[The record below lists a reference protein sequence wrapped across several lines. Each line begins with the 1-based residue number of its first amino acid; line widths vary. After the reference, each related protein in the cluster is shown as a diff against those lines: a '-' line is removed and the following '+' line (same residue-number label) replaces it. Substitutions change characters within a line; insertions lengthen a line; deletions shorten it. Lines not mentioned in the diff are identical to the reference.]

1 MTYDLDCPVG
11 VIGAG
16 TMGTG
21 VAQNLASRG
30 FKRVVLLDLSDDI
43 LKQARARIRQ
53 DLRMERMLRPPPEG
67 SPDTKTLLAR
77 ISFET
82 DYRSLGEA
90 GFVIENVVER
100 WPVKQEVYRLLD
112 EACPDTCVFAANT
125 SAIPITRIGGATNR
139 ADRVAG
145 IHFMN
150 PVPLKP
156 AVEVIRGV
164 HTSVETLDTVQ
175 SVLRQM
181 GKEWIVVN
189 DAPGFVTNRVL
200 MLTVNEA
207 IFLVHENVAE
217 PADVDKIF
225 KSCFGHTMGPL
236 ETADLIGLDT
246 ILDSLVVL
254 YESFNDPKFRPCPL
268 LRQLVDA
275 GYLGRKTGRGL
286 LTYDDVD
293 V

>member
-1 MTYDLDCPVG
+1 MTYELTTPVG
-11 VIGAG
+11 VVGAG

-30 FKRVVLLDLSDDI
+30 FEHIILLDLSTEI
-43 LKQARARIRQ
+43 LDGARARIRQ
-53 DLRMERMLRPPPEG
+53 DLRMERMLRPPPAG
-67 SPDTKTLLAR
+67 TPDTKTLLGR
-77 ISFET
+77 IRFET
-82 DYRSLGEA
+82 DYAALSGA

-100 WPVKQEVYRLLD
+100 WPVKQEVYRRLD
-112 EACPDTCVFAANT
+112 AACPASCVFAANT
-125 SAIPITRIGGATNR
+125 SAIPITKIAGATGR
-139 ADRVAG
+139 PDRVAG

-164 HTSVETLDTVQ
+164 HTSAETLGVVE
-175 SVLRQM
+175 SLLRLM

-189 DAPGFVTNRVL
+189 DSPGFVTNRVL
-200 MLTVNEA
+200 MLTINEA
-207 IFLVHENVAE
+207 IFLVHEGVAA
-217 PADVDKIF
+217 PADIDAIF
-225 KSCFGHTMGPL
+225 KSCFGHKMGPL

-275 GYLGRKTGRGL
+275 GRLGRKTGRGL
-286 LTYDDVD
+286 LTYDDTAL
-293 V
+293 